1 MLDALKQN
9 SVILDV
15 QKQYEM
21 LPSRD
26 RTILKVFSV
35 ILMLCIIYFA
45 MWAPASDYMQNAQK
59 DVEQNTKLLLLVK
72 QNKALLSALNRISGS
87 TTGAKVLT
95 SQQLISSVTNLAKKH
110 GVMLKRFEPSGDK
123 KLKIWVD
130 NASFDK
136 MIAWLAL
143 LKKSLNVVVE
153 QISIE
158 KDDAAGQVSS
168 RLTLSS

>member
-1 MLDALKQN
+1 MLDGLKQH
-9 SVILDV
+9 SVILDL

-21 LPSRD
+21 LSARD

-35 ILMLCIIYFA
+35 ILILCIIYFS
-45 MWAPASDYMQNAQK
+45 MWLPASDYMENAQK
-59 DVEQNTKLLLLVK
+59 DVEQNTKLLVLVK
-72 QNKALLSALNRISGS
+72 QNQALLSALNRTSGPKS
-87 TTGAKVLT
+87 GAKVLT
-95 SQQLISSVTNLAKKH
+95 SQQLISSVTNLAKKN

-123 KLKIWVD
+123 KLKVWVD